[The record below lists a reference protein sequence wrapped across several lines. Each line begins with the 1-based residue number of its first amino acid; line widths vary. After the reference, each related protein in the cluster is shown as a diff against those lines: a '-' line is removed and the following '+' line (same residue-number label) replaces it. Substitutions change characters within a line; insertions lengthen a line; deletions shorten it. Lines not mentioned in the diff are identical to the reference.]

1 MRLLLAEDDTMIG
14 EAVREGLR
22 RQGFAVDW
30 VTDGVA
36 AARALTD
43 EPYDACVLDLGL
55 PRRLGLDVLRDLR
68 SRGTALPV
76 LILTA
81 RDAITD
87 RVQGLDAGADDYL
100 VKPFDLAELAA
111 RIRALLRRRAGRASP
126 HIEHH
131 GVTLDTATHEVW
143 RDGVPV
149 SLSPREF
156 AVLLALLEQP
166 GRILSR
172 AQLEERLYGWGE
184 EVESNVVEV
193 HVHGL
198 RRKLGA
204 GFIRNVR
211 GVGYRVEPGPR

>member
-43 EPYDACVLDLGL
+43 EPYDECVLDLGL
-55 PRRLGLDVLRDLR
+55 PRRQGLDVLRDLR

-87 RVQGLDAGADDYL
+87 RVQVAQPMDVRKRAFIADAAHELRTLLTALDLQPA
-100 VKPFDLAELAA
+100 
-111 RIRALLRRRAGRASP
+111 RRRANLSAGGARLKPAPMGVRASGP
-126 HIEHH
+126 DAR
-131 GVTLDTATHEVW
+131 T
-143 RDGVPV
+143 
-149 SLSPREF
+149 
-156 AVLLALLEQP
+156 
-166 GRILSR
+166 
-172 AQLEERLYGWGE
+172 WG
-184 EVESNVVEV
+184 
-193 HVHGL
+193 
-198 RRKLGA
+198 
-204 GFIRNVR
+204 
-211 GVGYRVEPGPR
+211 